1 MIEKLVTIP
10 AKAGY
15 KIGKAGAE
23 QGAKI
28 LPSIKNYLAPVQSVD
43 DIDYY
48 SRIEKRR
55 KNKDL
60 KEFIEQNP
68 EKKETLEACIRQAA
82 DKNRASRRWAG
93 VIDTVDKATAPIG
106 LGACYLIYMGGVG
119 FPLALAEEA
128 VEMTALKGPF
138 MAYYAKKTGKKGLKR
153 IPKWLAYEFFSH
165 VLPFGDILDLRNNY
179 VKGVDKDIET
189 SAVDLFREKEG
200 LKKQGWLKRL
210 WGNKKAPSPKPLPLA
225 SEEEGKKMELE
236 NELKKLPDPYM
247 PINRVQLYMDSLQE
261 DGYKSFIEEKG
272 KSLPQSLER
281 FVKWGFNPHD
291 DVKWYSNSGM
301 YMNNVDKIAGA
312 VDNYLGDGPENKQ
325 RSMTSAY
332 ELEIGGEKKW
342 IVEFSNT
349 TSESYRKV
357 HDVPDDQPCI
367 QPMYFVTKDHKLV
380 VDAKTGKVEDSHMKR
395 QEYHMGLLEDK
406 PLKEEIV
413 PEKYVETA

>member
-15 KIGKAGAE
+15 KIGKAGAK

-28 LPSIKNYLAPVQSVD
+28 LPGIKNYLAPIQSVD

-48 SRIEKRR
+48 SRLEKRR
-55 KNKDL
+55 KNKDI

-82 DKNRASRRWAG
+82 DHNRASRRWAG

-106 LGACYLIYMGGVG
+106 AASCYLIYMGGVG
-119 FPLALAEEA
+119 FPLGLAEEA
-128 VEMTALKGPF
+128 VEMAALKGPF
-138 MAYYAKKTGKKGLKR
+138 MAYYAKKNGKKGLKR

-179 VKGVDKDIET
+179 VKSVDKDIENI
-189 SAVDLFREKEG
+189 AVDLFREKEG
-200 LKKQGWLKRL
+200 LQKQGWLKRL
-210 WGNKKAPSPKPLPLA
+210 WGKKKAKALA
-225 SEEEGKKMELE
+225 SDKEDEEMELE
-236 NELKKLPDPYM
+236 KELRKLPDPHA
-247 PINRVQLYMDSLQE
+247 PVNRVQLYMDSLQE

-281 FVKWGFNPHD
+281 FVKWGFNPHED
-291 DVKWYSNSGM
+291 AKWYSNSSR
-301 YMNNVDKIAGA
+301 YAKNVDKIADA
-312 VDNYLGDGPENKQ
+312 VDKYLGDGPENKQ

-332 ELEIGGEKKW
+332 ELDIGGEKKW
-342 IVEFSNT
+342 VIEFSNS

-367 QPMYFVTKDHKLV
+367 QPMYIVTRDHKLI
-380 VDAKTGKVEDSHMKR
+380 VDAETGKIEDSHVKR
-395 QEYHMGLLEDK
+395 NEYHMGLLDDFQPQENQTA
-406 PLKEEIV
+406 I
-413 PEKYVETA
+413 PEKYVEATV